1 MDSISCYI
9 HDHELKKVP
18 IWRYGFTSYAALP
31 ENPVVNYEFTSK
43 QTGQKIPLFKISRII
58 GTVLDRDKGKKTVNI
73 LTPEGDVVPVKI
85 FGDAFTHYDKQISE
99 KGTDGKKHVVE
110 KSWFS
115 RGNKIIVTGIK
126 REESFIGKKYK
137 NTPYHLVEL
146 ITRVSENGSIET
158 QKERVEE

>member
-1 MDSISCYI
+1 M
-9 HDHELKKVP
+9 
-18 IWRYGFTSYAALP
+18 
-31 ENPVVNYEFTSK
+31 
-43 QTGQKIPLFKISRII
+43 

-99 KGTDGKKHVVE
+99 KGADGKKHVVE